1 MNTSIQCQSI
11 DDLLG
16 LNITFDIVKRTIK
29 NKNDLTFTFYY
40 DSFLS
45 NSLKISRLIT
55 SFIKIKNRINEK
67 NLKEVVSNNL
77 IAENLEFTK
86 NIDTASKAVF
96 NGDLLVICNES
107 NLMFITE
114 TKEYPSRSISEP
126 DGEKV
131 VRGSRDGFT
140 ENFATNIGLI
150 RRRIKT
156 GNLGMKIYEIGTI
169 SKTRVALIYL
179 KDIIK
184 PDVLQEI
191 MRKLEKIKVKE
202 LTMSDKAL
210 EELLVNHR
218 YSPYPLVKYTERPDT
233 LAIHLYQG
241 MFGIIVD
248 TSPSAI
254 LGPVSIFDHLQH
266 AEEFR
271 QTVVAGSYLR
281 LIRII
286 GIIIAFF
293 SIPLWYALTDYDLPT
308 VLKPFIS
315 NNHNHNILF
324 IQLITVLIGIELIR
338 MASIHT
344 PSALSTSMGLVS
356 GLIIGDVAIKVG
368 LFTEQI
374 VILAAIS
381 AIGSYIT
388 PSYELSLANKM
399 ANIFLLISVY
409 FFKMPGFICGVVLLV
424 TYLACLKS
432 FNRPYLYPL
441 IPFNIKNLIKQLFR
455 IPYKHKEKTKHNTK

>member
-1 MNTSIQCQSI
+1 MNNKQNFQSLDEI
-11 DDLLG
+11 LG
-16 LNITFDIVKRTIK
+16 LNITFDIVKRTIT
-29 NKNDLTFTFYY
+29 NHNNLVFTFYY

-45 NSLKISRLIT
+45 NSLTISRLIT
-55 SFIKIKNRINEK
+55 SFIKLKDKIDENNIKDVIT
-67 NLKEVVSNNL
+67 NNL
-77 IAENLEFTK
+77 IAENLKFTS
-86 NIDTASKAVF
+86 NLTDASQAVF
-96 NGDLLVICNES
+96 NGDLVLTCDITP
-107 NLMFITE
+107 LIFIAE
-114 TKEYPSRSISEP
+114 TKQYPSRSISEP

-156 GNLGMKIYEIGTI
+156 GKLGMKVYELGTV
-169 SKTRVALIYL
+169 SKTKVALVYL
-179 KDIIK
+179 KDVIK
-184 PDVLQEI
+184 PNILRTI
-191 MRKLEKIKVKE
+191 MEKLNNIKVKE

-241 MFGIIVD
+241 MFGLIVD

-286 GIIIAFF
+286 GIVIAFF
-293 SIPLWYALTDYDLPT
+293 SIPLWYALTDYNLPNI
-308 VLKPFIS
+308 LKPFIPS
-315 NNHNHNILF
+315 SHNHNILF
-324 IQLITVLIGIELIR
+324 LQLITVLIGIELIR

-399 ANIFLLISVY
+399 ANIFLLLSVY
-409 FFKMPGFICGVVLLV
+409 FFKMPGFICGTILLII
-424 TYLACLKS
+424 YLACLKS
-432 FNRPYLYPL
+432 FKRPYLYPL
-441 IPFNIKNLIKQLFR
+441 IPLNIKDLFKQLFR
-455 IPYKHKEKTKHNTK
+455 VPYKHKEKTKH

>member
-1 MNTSIQCQSI
+1 MNNKQTFQSLDEI
-11 DDLLG
+11 LG
-16 LNITFDIVKRTIK
+16 LNITFDIVKRTIT
-29 NKNDLTFTFYY
+29 NHNNLVFTFYY

-45 NSLKISRLIT
+45 NSLTISRLIT
-55 SFIKIKNRINEK
+55 SFIKLKDQIDENNIKDVIT
-67 NLKEVVSNNL
+67 NNL
-77 IAENLEFTK
+77 IAENLKFTS
-86 NIDTASKAVF
+86 NLTDASQAVF
-96 NGDLLVICNES
+96 NGDLVVTCDSIP
-107 NLMFITE
+107 LMFIAE
-114 TKEYPSRSISEP
+114 TKQYPSRSISEP

-156 GNLGMKIYEIGTI
+156 GKLGMKVYELGTV
-169 SKTRVALIYL
+169 SKTKVALVYL
-179 KDIIK
+179 EDVIK
-184 PDVLQEI
+184 PNILKTI
-191 MRKLEKIKVKE
+191 MEKLDNIKVKE

-241 MFGIIVD
+241 MFGLIVD

-286 GIIIAFF
+286 GIVIAFF
-293 SIPLWYALTDYDLPT
+293 SIPLWYALTDYNLPNI
-308 VLKPFIS
+308 LKPFIPS
-315 NNHNHNILF
+315 SHNHNILF

-399 ANIFLLISVY
+399 ANIFLLLSVY
-409 FFKMPGFICGVVLLV
+409 FFKMPGFICGTILII

-432 FNRPYLYPL
+432 FKRPYLYPL
-441 IPFNIKNLIKQLFR
+441 IPLNIKDLLKQLFR
-455 IPYKHKEKTKHNTK
+455 IPYKHKEKTKH

>member
-1 MNTSIQCQSI
+1 MEQVNSINTL

-16 LNITFDIVKRTIK
+16 LNITFDIVKRIIK
-29 NKNDLTFTFYY
+29 NANNLEFTFYY

-45 NSLKISRLIT
+45 NSLSISRVIA
-55 SFIKIKNRINEK
+55 SFMKIKDVINVD
-67 NLKEVVSNNL
+67 NIKEEISNNL
-77 IAENLEFTK
+77 IAENLSFT
-86 NIDTASKAVF
+86 DDLTTASNAVF
-96 NGDLLVICNES
+96 NGDLVVICDS
-107 NLMFITE
+107 TNLIFIIE
-114 TKEYPSRSISEP
+114 TKQYPSRSISEP

-156 GNLGMKIYEIGTI
+156 GNLGMKVYEIGSV

-179 KDIIK
+179 KDTIK
-184 PDVLQEI
+184 PNILQMI
-191 MRKLEKIKVKE
+191 SQKLENIKVKE

-241 MFGIIVD
+241 MFALIVD

-254 LGPVSIFDHLQH
+254 LGPVSLFDHMQH

-281 LIRII
+281 LVRIL
-286 GIIIAFF
+286 GIVLAFF
-293 SIPLWYALTDYDLPT
+293 SIPLWYALVGYNLPPIFKEFIPYGSNRN
-308 VLKPFIS
+308 VLF
-315 NNHNHNILF
+315 L
-324 IQLITVLIGIELIR
+324 QLITVLIGIELIR

-374 VILAAIS
+374 VILAAVS

-399 ANIFLLISVY
+399 ANIVLLISVY
-409 FFKMPGFICGVVLLV
+409 LFRMPGLIIGTILLII
-424 TYLACLKS
+424 YLACLKS
-432 FNRPYLYPL
+432 FNRPYLYPF
-441 IPFNIKNLIKQLFR
+441 IP
-455 IPYKHKEKTKHNTK
+455 